1 MGERLAERLD
11 SCLLTD
17 EQGNA
22 RLQPGQLA
30 GELLQRSHEQREQ
43 RAARL
48 AWGSP
53 RGARPDA
60 NHSNT
65 SIDVAT
71 LSHPIAEDV
80 RKASKERRS
89 EIEYAY
95 PRPPKFEAVPNKFK
109 LMRSMGRII
118 SLACPP
124 NKDQQRKREQ
134 RKREEIHAEVV
145 AKFERQ
151 LAGRLLNEE
160 NLVDCYKTLGEVG
173 AMIQSCDALS
183 VQKDLQG
190 ELEAFKQKLVG
201 ILAQLEAIRR
211 KLS

>member
-1 MGERLAERLD
+1 MLRTDFYQEKEGEKWLRDRQVETVNL
-11 SCLLTD
+11 
-17 EQGNA
+17 
-22 RLQPGQLA
+22 
-30 GELLQRSHEQREQ
+30 
-43 RAARL
+43 
-48 AWGSP
+48 
-53 RGARPDA
+53 
-60 NHSNT
+60 
-65 SIDVAT
+65 
-71 LSHPIAEDV
+71 
-80 RKASKERRS
+80 
-89 EIEYAY
+89 
-95 PRPPKFEAVPNKFK
+95 
-109 LMRSMGRII
+109 
-118 SLACPP
+118 
-124 NKDQQRKREQ
+124 
-134 RKREEIHAEVV
+134 EEKV